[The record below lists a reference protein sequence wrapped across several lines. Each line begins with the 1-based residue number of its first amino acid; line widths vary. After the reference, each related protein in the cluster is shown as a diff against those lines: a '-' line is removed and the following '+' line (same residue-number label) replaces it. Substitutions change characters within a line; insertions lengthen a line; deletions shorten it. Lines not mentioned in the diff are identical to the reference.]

1 LFVKEEHI
9 LAENVIVRDVVKDIK
24 SSYLEYSMDVIVGRA
39 LPDVRDGCKPVHHRI
54 LHSMN
59 ETNNTCRNAYRKSA
73 RTVGDVLGKYHPH
86 GDSSVYDAMVRLAQP
101 FSLRY
106 PLIDGHGN
114 FGSIDGDSAA
124 AMRYTEARMSK
135 LADCMM
141 EDIDK
146 DTVDMMANY
155 DGTLKEPKV
164 LPSKFPNMLVN
175 GSQGIAVGFACNM
188 PPHNLTECINAIIA
202 KIDNPKLDSIGLM
215 EYIKGPDFPSGGT
228 IQGTDDIISMYTT
241 GRGSITVRADY
252 EVEPLKNNK
261 SQIIFKN
268 VPYQVNKAA
277 VVASI
282 DELIKEGEL
291 NGAIS
296 VNDETTEKDGVRIVI
311 ELKSSANAKQIV
323 SKLYKKTKLQDNF
336 SANMTALMPSKNNTL
351 VPHLFTLEEMV
362 WQFILH
368 RKNVVTRKYQYL
380 LAKAEAR
387 LHILEGLVK
396 ALNQIDEVIATI
408 RASKDTESARN
419 NICQKFGFDIPQASA
434 ILSYQLQRLSNLE
447 INKVLDEKTNVER
460 AIESY
465 NKILSS
471 DKNIFKEIKK
481 DCKDVLNTF
490 GDERITAISTIV
502 EAEPDEDTVDLSVD
516 DKDVVITITN
526 TGYIRSVDANGFS
539 VQKRGGKGNKGVK
552 KADIDIITQMMTTNK
567 RNLLLC
573 FGSNGRMYKLR
584 VSEIAETD
592 RTSRGQYLNGLIE
605 VEGDVR
611 IVSIIG
617 VEVGAEKNG
626 SIIIFTR
633 RGEVKRIAVSELVT
647 RSKSVKVVNIKDDDE
662 IINACLTRDDEGS
675 AFVATLDGKLL
686 KFSYGRL
693 RCKGR
698 NSGTQR
704 CLRLRDGDYVVS
716 ADIVTDKPLL
726 TVTNTGMG
734 KRTSADDYAEKGLG
748 GQGVAN
754 YKTSDNIKVV
764 AVVELTDEDDV
775 LVACDNGKMIR
786 TPASSF
792 KDTGR
797 TSKGTRLVRLDN
809 GENVSAVSIVPPA
822 KDEDGEEEG

>member
-419 NICQKFGFDIPQASA
+419 NICQKFGFDNPQASA

>member
-1 LFVKEEHI
+1 M
-9 LAENVIVRDVVKDIK
+9 AENVIVRDVVKDIK

-228 IQGTDDIISMYTT
+228 IQGTDAIISMYTT

-323 SKLYKKTKLQDNF
+323 SKLYKKTKLQDSF
-336 SANMTALMPSKNNTL
+336 PANMTALMPSKNDTL

-419 NICQKFGFDIPQASA
+419 NICQKFGFDNPQASA

-490 GDERITAISTIV
+490 GDERLTAISTVV

-592 RTSRGQYLNGLIE
+592 RTSRGQYLNGLIG

-617 VEVGAEKNG
+617 VEVDAEKNG

-647 RSKSVKVVNIKDDDE
+647 RAKSVKVVNIKDDDE

-748 GQGVAN
+748 GQGVTN

-822 KDEDGEEEG
+822 KDEDGEEED

>member
-1 LFVKEEHI
+1 M
-9 LAENVIVRDVVKDIK
+9 AENVIVRDVVKDIK

-228 IQGTDDIISMYTT
+228 IQGTDAIISMYTT

-368 RKNVVTRKYQYL
+368 RKNVVTRKYQHL

-419 NICQKFGFDIPQASA
+419 NICQKFGFDNPQASA

-754 YKTSDNIKVV
+754 YKTSDSIKVV
-764 AVVELTDEDDV
+764 AVVELTDEDDI

-797 TSKGTRLVRLDN
+797 TSKGNRLVRLDN

-822 KDEDGEEEG
+822 KDEDEDGEEEG

>member
-1 LFVKEEHI
+1 M
-9 LAENVIVRDVVKDIK
+9 AENVIVRDVVKDIK

-419 NICQKFGFDIPQASA
+419 NICQKFGFDNPQASA

-490 GDERITAISTIV
+490 GDERITAISTVV

-754 YKTSDNIKVV
+754 YKTSDSIKVV

-822 KDEDGEEEG
+822 KDEDGEEED

>member
-1 LFVKEEHI
+1 M
-9 LAENVIVRDVVKDIK
+9 AENVIVRDVVKDIK

-419 NICQKFGFDIPQASA
+419 NICQKFGFDNPQASA

-502 EAEPDEDTVDLSVD
+502 EAEPDEDTVDFSVD

-822 KDEDGEEEG
+822 KDEDGEEED

>member
-1 LFVKEEHI
+1 M
-9 LAENVIVRDVVKDIK
+9 AENVIVRDVVKDIK

-228 IQGTDDIISMYTT
+228 IQGTDAIISMYTT

-323 SKLYKKTKLQDNF
+323 SKLYKKTKLQDSF
-336 SANMTALMPSKNNTL
+336 PSNMTALMPSKNNTL

-380 LAKAEAR
+380 LAKAETR

-419 NICQKFGFDIPQASA
+419 NICQKFGFDNPQASA

-490 GDERITAISTIV
+490 GDERLTAISTVV

-592 RTSRGQYLNGLIE
+592 RTSRGQYLNGLIG

-617 VEVGAEKNG
+617 VEVDAEKNG

-647 RSKSVKVVNIKDDDE
+647 RAKSVKVVNIKDDDE

-686 KFSYGRL
+686 KFSYGKL

-754 YKTSDNIKVV
+754 YKTSDSIKVV
-764 AVVELTDEDDV
+764 AVVELTDEDDI

-822 KDEDGEEEG
+822 KDEDGEEED

>member
-1 LFVKEEHI
+1 M
-9 LAENVIVRDVVKDIK
+9 AENVIVRDVVKDIK

-228 IQGTDDIISMYTT
+228 IQGTDAIISMYTT

-323 SKLYKKTKLQDNF
+323 SKLYKKTKLQDSF
-336 SANMTALMPSKNNTL
+336 PANMTALMPSKNNTL

-368 RKNVVTRKYQYL
+368 RKNVVTRKYQHL
-380 LAKAEAR
+380 LAKAETR

-419 NICQKFGFDIPQASA
+419 NICQKFGFDNPQASA

-490 GDERITAISTIV
+490 GDERLTAISTVV

-592 RTSRGQYLNGLIE
+592 RTSRGQYLNGLIG

-617 VEVGAEKNG
+617 VEVDAEKNG

-647 RSKSVKVVNIKDDDE
+647 RAKSVKVVNIKDDDE

-686 KFSYGRL
+686 KFSYGKL

-754 YKTSDNIKVV
+754 YKTSDSIKVV

-809 GENVSAVSIVPPA
+809 DENVSAVSIVPPA
-822 KDEDGEEEG
+822 KDEDGEEED

>member
-1 LFVKEEHI
+1 M
-9 LAENVIVRDVVKDIK
+9 AENVIVRDVVKDIK

-228 IQGTDDIISMYTT
+228 IQGTDAIISMYTT

-323 SKLYKKTKLQDNF
+323 SKLYKKTKLQDSF
-336 SANMTALMPSKNNTL
+336 PANMTALMPSKNNTL

-380 LAKAEAR
+380 LAKAETR

-419 NICQKFGFDIPQASA
+419 NICQKFGFDNPQASA

-490 GDERITAISTIV
+490 GDERLTAISTVV

-592 RTSRGQYLNGLIE
+592 RTSRGQYLNGLIG

-617 VEVGAEKNG
+617 VEVDAEKNG

-647 RSKSVKVVNIKDDDE
+647 RAKSVKVVNIKDDDE

-686 KFSYGRL
+686 KFSYGKL

-748 GQGVAN
+748 GQGVTN
-754 YKTSDNIKVV
+754 YKTSDSIKVV

-822 KDEDGEEEG
+822 KDEDGEEED

>member
-1 LFVKEEHI
+1 M
-9 LAENVIVRDVVKDIK
+9 AENVIVRDVVKDIK

-368 RKNVVTRKYQYL
+368 RKNVVTRKYQHL

-419 NICQKFGFDIPQASA
+419 NICQKFGFDNPQASA

-822 KDEDGEEEG
+822 KDEDGEEED

>member
-1 LFVKEEHI
+1 M
-9 LAENVIVRDVVKDIK
+9 AENVIVRDVVKDIK

-368 RKNVVTRKYQYL
+368 RKNVVTRKYQHL

-419 NICQKFGFDIPQASA
+419 NICQKFGFDNPQASA

>member
-1 LFVKEEHI
+1 M
-9 LAENVIVRDVVKDIK
+9 AENVIVRDVVKDIK

-228 IQGTDDIISMYTT
+228 IQGTDAIISMYTT

-323 SKLYKKTKLQDNF
+323 SKLYKKTKLQDSF
-336 SANMTALMPSKNNTL
+336 PANMTALMPSKNNTL

-380 LAKAEAR
+380 LAKAETR

-419 NICQKFGFDIPQASA
+419 NICQKFGFDNPQASA

-447 INKVLDEKTNVER
+447 SNKVLDEKTNVER

-490 GDERITAISTIV
+490 GDERLTAISTVV

-592 RTSRGQYLNGLIE
+592 RTSRGQYLNGLIG

-611 IVSIIG
+611 TVSIIG
-617 VEVGAEKNG
+617 VEVDAEKNG

-647 RSKSVKVVNIKDDDE
+647 RAKSVKVVNIKDDDE

-686 KFSYGRL
+686 KFSYGKL

-754 YKTSDNIKVV
+754 YKTSDSIKVV
-764 AVVELTDEDDV
+764 AVVELTDEDDI

-822 KDEDGEEEG
+822 KDEDGEEED

>member
-1 LFVKEEHI
+1 M
-9 LAENVIVRDVVKDIK
+9 AENVIVRDVVKDIK

-419 NICQKFGFDIPQASA
+419 NICQKFGFDNPQASA

>member
-1 LFVKEEHI
+1 M
-9 LAENVIVRDVVKDIK
+9 AENVIVRDVVKDIK

-261 SQIIFKN
+261 SQIVFKN

-368 RKNVVTRKYQYL
+368 RKNVVTRKYQHL

-419 NICQKFGFDIPQASA
+419 NICQKFGFDNPQASA

-686 KFSYGRL
+686 KFSCGRL

-809 GENVSAVSIVPPA
+809 GENVSAVSIVSPA

>member
-1 LFVKEEHI
+1 M
-9 LAENVIVRDVVKDIK
+9 AENVIVRDVVKDIK

-155 DGTLKEPKV
+155 DGTIKEPKV

-368 RKNVVTRKYQYL
+368 RKNVVTRKYQHL

-419 NICQKFGFDIPQASA
+419 NICQKFGFDNPQASA

>member
-1 LFVKEEHI
+1 M
-9 LAENVIVRDVVKDIK
+9 AENVIVRDVVKDIK

-146 DTVDMMANY
+146 DTVDMIANY

-419 NICQKFGFDIPQASA
+419 NICQKFGFDNPQASA

-490 GDERITAISTIV
+490 GDERITAISTVV

-754 YKTSDNIKVV
+754 YKTSDSIKVV
-764 AVVELTDEDDV
+764 AVVELTDEDDI

-822 KDEDGEEEG
+822 KDDDGEEED

>member
-1 LFVKEEHI
+1 M
-9 LAENVIVRDVVKDIK
+9 AENVIVRDVVKDIK

-419 NICQKFGFDIPQASA
+419 NICQKFGFDNPQASA

-502 EAEPDEDTVDLSVD
+502 EAEPDEDTVDFSVD

-647 RSKSVKVVNIKDDDE
+647 RAKSVKVVNIKDDDE

-822 KDEDGEEEG
+822 KDEDGEEED

>member
-1 LFVKEEHI
+1 M
-9 LAENVIVRDVVKDIK
+9 AENVIVRDVVKDIK

-241 GRGSITVRADY
+241 GRGSVTVRADY

-419 NICQKFGFDIPQASA
+419 NICQKFGFDNPQASA

>member
-1 LFVKEEHI
+1 M
-9 LAENVIVRDVVKDIK
+9 AENVIVRDVVKDIK

-419 NICQKFGFDIPQASA
+419 NICQKFGFDNPQASA

-490 GDERITAISTIV
+490 GDERITAISTVV

>member
-1 LFVKEEHI
+1 M
-9 LAENVIVRDVVKDIK
+9 AENVIVRDVVKDIK

-228 IQGTDDIISMYTT
+228 IQGTDAIISMYTT

-311 ELKSSANAKQIV
+311 ELKSSANARQIV
-323 SKLYKKTKLQDNF
+323 SKLYKKTKLQDSF
-336 SANMTALMPSKNNTL
+336 PANMTALMPSKNNTL

-380 LAKAEAR
+380 LAKAETR

-419 NICQKFGFDIPQASA
+419 NICQKFGFDNPQASA

-490 GDERITAISTIV
+490 GDERLTAISTVV

-592 RTSRGQYLNGLIE
+592 RTSRGQYLNGLIG

-617 VEVGAEKNG
+617 VEVDAEKNG

-647 RSKSVKVVNIKDDDE
+647 RAKSVKVVNIKDDDE

-809 GENVSAVSIVPPA
+809 DENVSAVSIVPPA
-822 KDEDGEEEG
+822 KDEDGEEED

>member
-1 LFVKEEHI
+1 M
-9 LAENVIVRDVVKDIK
+9 AENVIVRDVVKDIK

-228 IQGTDDIISMYTT
+228 IQGTDAIISMYTT

-323 SKLYKKTKLQDNF
+323 SKLYKKTKLQDSF
-336 SANMTALMPSKNNTL
+336 PANMTALMPSKNNTL

-380 LAKAEAR
+380 LAKAETR

-419 NICQKFGFDIPQASA
+419 NICQKFGFDNPQASA

-490 GDERITAISTIV
+490 GDERLTAISTVV

-592 RTSRGQYLNGLIE
+592 RTSRGQYLNGLIG

-617 VEVGAEKNG
+617 VEVDAEKNG

-647 RSKSVKVVNIKDDDE
+647 RAKSVKVVNIKDDDE

-686 KFSYGRL
+686 KFSYGKL

-754 YKTSDNIKVV
+754 YKTSDSIKVV

-809 GENVSAVSIVPPA
+809 DENVSAVSIVPPA

>member
-1 LFVKEEHI
+1 M
-9 LAENVIVRDVVKDIK
+9 AENVIVRDVVKDIK

-419 NICQKFGFDIPQASA
+419 NICQKFGFDNPQASA

-490 GDERITAISTIV
+490 GDERLTAISTVV

-592 RTSRGQYLNGLIE
+592 RTSRGQYLNGLIG

-617 VEVGAEKNG
+617 VEVDAEKNG

-647 RSKSVKVVNIKDDDE
+647 RAKSVKVVNIKDDDE

-686 KFSYGRL
+686 KFSYGKL

-754 YKTSDNIKVV
+754 YKTSDSIKVV

-809 GENVSAVSIVPPA
+809 DENVSAVSIVPPA
-822 KDEDGEEEG
+822 KDEDGEEED

>member
-1 LFVKEEHI
+1 M
-9 LAENVIVRDVVKDIK
+9 AENVIVRDVVKDIK

-277 VVASI
+277 VVAFI

-419 NICQKFGFDIPQASA
+419 NICQKFGFDNPQASA

-502 EAEPDEDTVDLSVD
+502 EAEPDEDTVDFSVD

-754 YKTSDNIKVV
+754 YKTSDSIKVV

-822 KDEDGEEEG
+822 KDEDGEETD

>member
-1 LFVKEEHI
+1 M
-9 LAENVIVRDVVKDIK
+9 AENVIVRDVVKDIK

-277 VVASI
+277 IVASI

-419 NICQKFGFDIPQASA
+419 NICQKFGFDNPQASA

-447 INKVLDEKTNVER
+447 INKVLDEKTYVER

-490 GDERITAISTIV
+490 GDERLTAISTVV

-592 RTSRGQYLNGLIE
+592 RTSRGQYLNGLIG

-617 VEVGAEKNG
+617 VEVDAEKNG

-647 RSKSVKVVNIKDDDE
+647 RAKSVKVVNIKDDDE

-686 KFSYGRL
+686 KFSYGKL

-754 YKTSDNIKVV
+754 YKTSDSIKVV

-809 GENVSAVSIVPPA
+809 DENVSAVSIVPPA
-822 KDEDGEEEG
+822 KDEDGEEED

>member
-1 LFVKEEHI
+1 M
-9 LAENVIVRDVVKDIK
+9 AENVIVRDVVKDIK

-368 RKNVVTRKYQYL
+368 RKNVVTRKYQHL

-419 NICQKFGFDIPQASA
+419 NICQKFGFDNPQASA

-822 KDEDGEEEG
+822 KDEDGEEEV

>member
-1 LFVKEEHI
+1 M
-9 LAENVIVRDVVKDIK
+9 AENVIVRDVVKDIK

-146 DTVDMMANY
+146 DTVDMMVNY

-419 NICQKFGFDIPQASA
+419 NICQKFGFDNPQASA

>member
-1 LFVKEEHI
+1 M
-9 LAENVIVRDVVKDIK
+9 AENVIVRDVVKDIK

-228 IQGTDDIISMYTT
+228 IQGTNDIISMYTT

-419 NICQKFGFDIPQASA
+419 NICQKFGFDNPQASA

-754 YKTSDNIKVV
+754 YKTSDSIKVV

-822 KDEDGEEEG
+822 KDDDGEETD

>member
-1 LFVKEEHI
+1 M
-9 LAENVIVRDVVKDIK
+9 AENVIVRDVVKDIK

-228 IQGTDDIISMYTT
+228 IQGTDAIISMYTT

-323 SKLYKKTKLQDNF
+323 SKLYKKTKLQDSF
-336 SANMTALMPSKNNTL
+336 PANMTALMPSKNNTL

-380 LAKAEAR
+380 LAKAETR

-419 NICQKFGFDIPQASA
+419 NICQKFGFDNPQASA

-490 GDERITAISTIV
+490 GDERLTAISTVV

-592 RTSRGQYLNGLIE
+592 RTSRGQYLNGLIG

-617 VEVGAEKNG
+617 VEVDAEKNG

-647 RSKSVKVVNIKDDDE
+647 RAKSVKVVNIKDDDE

-686 KFSYGRL
+686 KFSYGKL

-764 AVVELTDEDDV
+764 AVVELTDEDDI

-797 TSKGTRLVRLDN
+797 TSKGNRLVRLDN
-809 GENVSAVSIVPPA
+809 DENVSAVSIVPPA

>member
-1 LFVKEEHI
+1 M
-9 LAENVIVRDVVKDIK
+9 AENVIVRDVVKDIK

-228 IQGTDDIISMYTT
+228 IQGTDAIISMYTT

-323 SKLYKKTKLQDNF
+323 SKLYKKTKLQDSF
-336 SANMTALMPSKNNTL
+336 PANMTALMPSKNNTL

-380 LAKAEAR
+380 LAKAETR

-419 NICQKFGFDIPQASA
+419 NICQKFGFDNPQASA

-471 DKNIFKEIKK
+471 DKNIFNEIKK

-490 GDERITAISTIV
+490 GDERLTAISTVV

-592 RTSRGQYLNGLIE
+592 LTSRGQYLNGLIG

-617 VEVGAEKNG
+617 VEVDAEKNG

-647 RSKSVKVVNIKDDDE
+647 RAKSVKVVNIKDDDE

-686 KFSYGRL
+686 KFSYGKL

-754 YKTSDNIKVV
+754 YKTSDSIKVV
-764 AVVELTDEDDV
+764 AVVELTDEDDI

-797 TSKGTRLVRLDN
+797 TSKGNRLVRLDN

-822 KDEDGEEEG
+822 KDEDEDGEEEG

>member
-1 LFVKEEHI
+1 M
-9 LAENVIVRDVVKDIK
+9 AENVIVRDVVKDIK

-228 IQGTDDIISMYTT
+228 IQGTDAIISMYTT

-323 SKLYKKTKLQDNF
+323 SKLYKKTKLQDSF
-336 SANMTALMPSKNNTL
+336 PANMTALMPSKNNTL

-380 LAKAEAR
+380 LAKAETR

-419 NICQKFGFDIPQASA
+419 NICQKFGFDNPQASA

-490 GDERITAISTIV
+490 GDERLTAISTVV

-592 RTSRGQYLNGLIE
+592 RTSHGQYLNGLIG

-754 YKTSDNIKVV
+754 YKTSDSIKVV

-775 LVACDNGKMIR
+775 LVACDNGKIIR
-786 TPASSF
+786 TPARSF
-792 KDTGR
+792 NDTGR

-822 KDEDGEEEG
+822 KDEDGEEED

>member
-1 LFVKEEHI
+1 M
-9 LAENVIVRDVVKDIK
+9 AENVIVRDVVKDIK

-311 ELKSSANAKQIV
+311 ELKSSANAKQIA

-387 LHILEGLVK
+387 RHILEGLVK
-396 ALNQIDEVIATI
+396 ALDQIDEVIATI

-419 NICQKFGFDIPQASA
+419 NICQKFGFDNPQASA

-447 INKVLDEKTNVER
+447 INKVLDEKANVER

-490 GDERITAISTIV
+490 GDERITAISTVV

>member
-1 LFVKEEHI
+1 M
-9 LAENVIVRDVVKDIK
+9 AENVIVRDVVKDIK

-368 RKNVVTRKYQYL
+368 RKNVVTRKYQHL

-419 NICQKFGFDIPQASA
+419 NICQKFGFDNPQASA

-502 EAEPDEDTVDLSVD
+502 EAEPDEDTVNLSVD

>member
-1 LFVKEEHI
+1 M
-9 LAENVIVRDVVKDIK
+9 AENVIVRDVVKDIK

-368 RKNVVTRKYQYL
+368 RKNVVTRKYQHL

-419 NICQKFGFDIPQASA
+419 NICQKFGFDNPQASA

-592 RTSRGQYLNGLIE
+592 RTSRGQYLNGLIG

-617 VEVGAEKNG
+617 VEVDAEKNG

-647 RSKSVKVVNIKDDDE
+647 RAKSVKVVNIKDDDE

-675 AFVATLDGKLL
+675 AFVATLEGKLL
-686 KFSYGRL
+686 KFSYGKL

-822 KDEDGEEEG
+822 KDEDGEEED

>member
-1 LFVKEEHI
+1 
-9 LAENVIVRDVVKDIK
+9 
-24 SSYLEYSMDVIVGRA
+24 M
-39 LPDVRDGCKPVHHRI
+39 
-54 LHSMN
+54 
-59 ETNNTCRNAYRKSA
+59 
-73 RTVGDVLGKYHPH
+73 
-86 GDSSVYDAMVRLAQP
+86 
-101 FSLRY
+101 
-106 PLIDGHGN
+106 
-114 FGSIDGDSAA
+114 
-124 AMRYTEARMSK
+124 
-135 LADCMM
+135 
-141 EDIDK
+141 
-146 DTVDMMANY
+146 
-155 DGTLKEPKV
+155 
-164 LPSKFPNMLVN
+164 
-175 GSQGIAVGFACNM
+175 
-188 PPHNLTECINAIIA
+188 
-202 KIDNPKLDSIGLM
+202 
-215 EYIKGPDFPSGGT
+215 
-228 IQGTDDIISMYTT
+228 
-241 GRGSITVRADY
+241 
-252 EVEPLKNNK
+252 
-261 SQIIFKN
+261 
-268 VPYQVNKAA
+268 
-277 VVASI
+277 
-282 DELIKEGEL
+282 
-291 NGAIS
+291 
-296 VNDETTEKDGVRIVI
+296 
-311 ELKSSANAKQIV
+311 
-323 SKLYKKTKLQDNF
+323 
-336 SANMTALMPSKNNTL
+336 
-351 VPHLFTLEEMV
+351 
-362 WQFILH
+362 
-368 RKNVVTRKYQYL
+368 
-380 LAKAEAR
+380 
-387 LHILEGLVK
+387 
-396 ALNQIDEVIATI
+396 
-408 RASKDTESARN
+408 
-419 NICQKFGFDIPQASA
+419 
-434 ILSYQLQRLSNLE
+434 
-447 INKVLDEKTNVER
+447 
-460 AIESY
+460 
-465 NKILSS
+465 
-471 DKNIFKEIKK
+471 
-481 DCKDVLNTF
+481 
-490 GDERITAISTIV
+490 
-502 EAEPDEDTVDLSVD
+502 
-516 DKDVVITITN
+516 
-526 TGYIRSVDANGFS
+526 
-539 VQKRGGKGNKGVK
+539 QKRGGKGNKGVK

-748 GQGVAN
+748 GQGVTN

-822 KDEDGEEEG
+822 KDEDGEEED

>member
-1 LFVKEEHI
+1 M
-9 LAENVIVRDVVKDIK
+9 AENVIVRDVVKDIK

-380 LAKAEAR
+380 LTKAEAR

-419 NICQKFGFDIPQASA
+419 NICQKFGFDNPQASA

-592 RTSRGQYLNGLIE
+592 RTSRGQYLNGLIG

-617 VEVGAEKNG
+617 VEVDAEKNG

-647 RSKSVKVVNIKDDDE
+647 RAKSVKVVNIKDDDE

-764 AVVELTDEDDV
+764 AVVELTDEDDI

-797 TSKGTRLVRLDN
+797 TSKGNRLVRLDN
-809 GENVSAVSIVPPA
+809 DENVSAVSIVPPA

>member
-1 LFVKEEHI
+1 M
-9 LAENVIVRDVVKDIK
+9 AENVIVRDVVKDIK

-368 RKNVVTRKYQYL
+368 RKNVVTRKYQHL

-419 NICQKFGFDIPQASA
+419 NICQKFGFDNPQASA

-754 YKTSDNIKVV
+754 YKTSDSIKVV

-822 KDEDGEEEG
+822 KDEDGEEED

>member
-1 LFVKEEHI
+1 M
-9 LAENVIVRDVVKDIK
+9 AENVIVRDVVKDIK

-419 NICQKFGFDIPQASA
+419 NICQKFGFDNPQASA

-552 KADIDIITQMMTTNK
+552 KADMDIITQMMTTNK

-626 SIIIFTR
+626 SIIIFIR

-809 GENVSAVSIVPPA
+809 GENVSAVSIVPPS

>member
-1 LFVKEEHI
+1 M
-9 LAENVIVRDVVKDIK
+9 AENVIVRDVVKDIK

-228 IQGTDDIISMYTT
+228 IQGTDAIISMYTT

-323 SKLYKKTKLQDNF
+323 SKLYKKTKLQDSF
-336 SANMTALMPSKNNTL
+336 PANMTALMPSKNNTL

-380 LAKAEAR
+380 LAKAETR

-419 NICQKFGFDIPQASA
+419 NICQKFGFDNPQASA

-490 GDERITAISTIV
+490 GDERLTAISTVV

-592 RTSRGQYLNGLIE
+592 RTSRGQYLNGLIG

-611 IVSIIG
+611 TVSIIG
-617 VEVGAEKNG
+617 VEVDAEKNG

-647 RSKSVKVVNIKDDDE
+647 RAKSVKVVNIKDDDE

-686 KFSYGRL
+686 KFSYGKL

-754 YKTSDNIKVV
+754 YKTSDSIKVV
-764 AVVELTDEDDV
+764 AVVELTDEDDI

-822 KDEDGEEEG
+822 KDEDGEEED

>member
-1 LFVKEEHI
+1 M
-9 LAENVIVRDVVKDIK
+9 AENVIVRDVVKDIK

-228 IQGTDDIISMYTT
+228 IQGTDAIISMYTT

-323 SKLYKKTKLQDNF
+323 SKLYKKTKLQDSF
-336 SANMTALMPSKNNTL
+336 PANMTALMPSKNNTL

-380 LAKAEAR
+380 LAKAETR

-419 NICQKFGFDIPQASA
+419 NICQKFGFDNPQASA

-490 GDERITAISTIV
+490 GDERLTAISTVV

-754 YKTSDNIKVV
+754 YKTSDSIKVV

-822 KDEDGEEEG
+822 KDEDGEEED

>member
-1 LFVKEEHI
+1 M
-9 LAENVIVRDVVKDIK
+9 AENVIVRDVVKDIK

-228 IQGTDDIISMYTT
+228 IQGTDAIISMYTT

-323 SKLYKKTKLQDNF
+323 SKLYKKTKLQDSF
-336 SANMTALMPSKNNTL
+336 PANMTALMPSKNNTL

-380 LAKAEAR
+380 LAKAETR

-419 NICQKFGFDIPQASA
+419 NICQKFGFDNPQASA

-490 GDERITAISTIV
+490 GDERLTAISTVV

-592 RTSRGQYLNGLIE
+592 RTSRGQYLNGLIG

-617 VEVGAEKNG
+617 VEVDAEKNG

-633 RGEVKRIAVSELVT
+633 RGEVKRIAVSEFVT
-647 RSKSVKVVNIKDDDE
+647 RAKSVKVVNIKDDDE

-686 KFSYGRL
+686 KFSYGKL

-754 YKTSDNIKVV
+754 YKTSDSIKVV

-809 GENVSAVSIVPPA
+809 DENVSAVSIVPPA
-822 KDEDGEEEG
+822 KDEDGEEED

>member
-1 LFVKEEHI
+1 M
-9 LAENVIVRDVVKDIK
+9 AENVIVRDVVKDIK

-228 IQGTDDIISMYTT
+228 IQGTDAIISMYTT

-323 SKLYKKTKLQDNF
+323 SKLYKKTKLQDSF
-336 SANMTALMPSKNNTL
+336 PANMTALMPSKNNTL

-362 WQFILH
+362 WQCILH
-368 RKNVVTRKYQYL
+368 RKKVVTRKYQYL
-380 LAKAEAR
+380 LAKAETR

-419 NICQKFGFDIPQASA
+419 NICQKFGFDNPQASA

-490 GDERITAISTIV
+490 GDERLTAISTVV

-592 RTSRGQYLNGLIE
+592 RTSRGQYLNGLIG

-617 VEVGAEKNG
+617 VEVDAEKNG

-647 RSKSVKVVNIKDDDE
+647 RAKSVKVVNIKDDDE

-686 KFSYGRL
+686 KFSYGKL

-754 YKTSDNIKVV
+754 YKTSDSIKVV

-809 GENVSAVSIVPPA
+809 DENVSAVSIVPPA
-822 KDEDGEEEG
+822 KDEDGEEED